1 MTMKESSLL
10 LSDGP
15 FGSNLK
21 SEHYCETGVRVIRLQ
36 NICLGYFDDTDKA
49 YISSSHYE
57 KLKRYTCLPG
67 EIVIGTLG
75 EPNFR
80 ACVIPQHIEL
90 SINKADCVHYIP
102 KAELLNNKFACAY
115 INCER
120 TLQMATSNIHG
131 TTRARIAA
139 GQVNELPIYLPPLP
153 LQQQFVAIAR
163 QADKSE
169 FDGCKS
175 QFIEMFG
182 DPRTNPKGWTVKKLS
197 ELASYSIGL
206 TYKPE
211 QVSES
216 GTIVLRSGNIQNSKI
231 DLTDVVRVD
240 CPIKESIFVQKD
252 DILMCSRNGSAALV
266 GKVAQIKDIHE
277 PMTYGAFMT
286 VIRSEY
292 SDFLYLYFQSNDF
305 REQVSTGKSSTM
317 NQITQ
322 NMLDKISLP
331 LPDDVTRKKLSD
343 ILHQADK
350 SESGNMFRLA
360 S

>member
-1 MTMKESSLL
+1 M
-10 LSDGP
+10 
-15 FGSNLK
+15 
-21 SEHYCETGVRVIRLQ
+21 
-36 NICLGYFDDTDKA
+36 
-49 YISSSHYE
+49 
-57 KLKRYTCLPG
+57 
-67 EIVIGTLG
+67 
-75 EPNFR
+75 
-80 ACVIPQHIEL
+80 
-90 SINKADCVHYIP
+90 
-102 KAELLNNKFACAY
+102 
-115 INCER
+115 
-120 TLQMATSNIHG
+120 
-131 TTRARIAA
+131 
-139 GQVNELPIYLPPLP
+139 
-153 LQQQFVAIAR
+153 
-163 QADKSE
+163 
-169 FDGCKS
+169 S
-175 QFIEMFG
+175 QFIEMTG
-182 DPRTNPKGWTVKKLS
+182 DPRTNPKGWTVKKLP

-240 CPIKESIFVQKD
+240 CPIKESIYVQKD

-266 GKVAQIKDIHE
+266 GKVAQIKDINE

-331 LPDDVTRKKLSD
+331 LPDGDTRKKLAD

-350 SESGNMFRLA
+350 SEFDGFKSQFIEMFGNPQNNSQRRKTVRFDEVLTFQRGHDLPEKERKSEGAIPIYGSNGFVGYHTESKAKNGIVTGRSGTIGKVYCIKGDYWPLNTSLYSIDTHGNNLTYLKYMVEAFDVSRFSNGTGVPTLNRNDIHKEMIPLVDISEQEAFEVIAHQADKSENRRELRMA

>member
-1 MTMKESSLL
+1 MSQFIEMFGNPQNNSQRRKTVRFDEVLTFQRGHDLPEKERKSE
-10 LSDGP
+10 GAIP
-15 FGSNLK
+15 IYGSNGFVGYHTESKAKNGIVTGRSGTIGKVYCIKGDYWPLNTSLYSIDTHGNNLTYLK
-21 SEHYCETGVRVIRLQ
+21 YMVEAFDVSRFSNGTGVPTLNRNDIHKEMIPLVDISEQEAFEVI
-36 NICLGYFDDTDKA
+36 A
-49 YISSSHYE
+49 H
-57 KLKRYTCLPG
+57 
-67 EIVIGTLG
+67 
-75 EPNFR
+75 
-80 ACVIPQHIEL
+80 
-90 SINKADCVHYIP
+90 
-102 KAELLNNKFACAY
+102 
-115 INCER
+115 
-120 TLQMATSNIHG
+120 
-131 TTRARIAA
+131 
-139 GQVNELPIYLPPLP
+139 
-153 LQQQFVAIAR
+153 

-169 FDGCKS
+169 FDGFKS
-175 QFIEMFG
+175 QFIEMTG
-182 DPRTNPKGWTVKKLS
+182 DPRTNPKGWTVKKLP

-240 CPIKESIFVQKD
+240 CPIKESIYVQKD

-266 GKVAQIKDIHE
+266 GKVAQIKDINE

-331 LPDDVTRKKLSD
+331 LPDGDTRKKLAD

-350 SESGNMFRLA
+350 SENRRELRMA